1 MCHKCQS
8 RWVPAF
14 LCSSD
19 EVREEPFCSGMQIL
33 YSARVKSQPRFMTWR
48 HWLCCVTSR
57 CFIGSVQTCFLRD
70 VTLALLERVA
80 CWRRRKGGTA
90 KQRTKEAGTRA
101 GMLTHT
107 TCLNTH
113 TDTYTC
119 VHTNTKKHEDI
130 SVHCLY
136 WTHLQT
142 FSQRHNY
149 LIPQH

>member
-33 YSARVKSQPRFMTWR
+33 YSPRVKSQPRFMTWR

-80 CWRRRKGGTA
+80 CWRRREGGTA
-90 KQRTKEAGTRA
+90 KTKDKGGWDTGGHAYTHDLSKYTHRHIYVRTYKHKETRRYKCA
-101 GMLTHT
+101 LPI
-107 TCLNTH
+107 LNASSDLFT
-113 TDTYTC
+113 
-119 VHTNTKKHEDI
+119 EA
-130 SVHCLY
+130 
-136 WTHLQT
+136 
-142 FSQRHNY
+142 
-149 LIPQH
+149 